1 MTEWRQ
7 QWSGGQWTT
16 FLWPPS
22 TYRPA
27 PCELLCCLLRNCLF
41 SDNICSGPLQAT
53 FTPSLHHHCSH
64 QLTNV
69 SINCFF
75 SQHLSFGTTSN
86 TTERFSLQWRGHLG
100 RMSPPRSREYWPRP
114 RQVRAAA
121 LITATSL
128 ASVRCPLPPRAA
140 AGRRLSWWA
149 AAGVTSNETTSTL
162 LLLENCRGM
171 SISSQ
176 KPTLHS
182 WEMSCQ
188 SDPTQINNVFKFSN
202 ILMVLCTLHTP

>member
-1 MTEWRQ
+1 MRAAA
-7 QWSGGQWTT
+7 
-16 FLWPPS
+16 L
-22 TYRPA
+22 
-27 PCELLCCLLRNCLF
+27 CETVCLVF

-53 FTPSLHHHCSH
+53 FTPSLHHHYWH

-86 TTERFSLQWRGHLG
+86 TTQRFSLRSGQDVAAAVSGVLTTAG
-100 RMSPPRSREYWPRP
+100 PRSCADHRHIS
-114 RQVRAAA
+114 RQ
-121 LITATSL
+121 
-128 ASVRCPLPPRAA
+128 CPLPPRAA

-171 SISSQ
+171 SILSQ

-182 WEMSCQ
+182 WEMSCP